1 MRYKRLATL
10 LLTLLAVTAPLGCL
24 AEEAEEA
31 EESEPGQILVVYPEE
46 MDRKFFPDNLSAL
59 AEILLSLRYTADYV
73 EAEKAKGQIG
83 QYENVIWF
91 SASDSDRMDTTLLSG
106 FSGHLLVLGRGGGLE
121 EFGITLL
128 SGAEDEYSAVAEY
141 TFIDDYPFRDSVR
154 LLQPGVIGDAAYRA
168 GALETA
174 DKSLSL
180 ASALNNV
187 RYIPLMDY
195 TLPFAKA
202 VLTQEIAQWLWP
214 YESRMHTYTEY
225 VVLDNLYPFSDL
237 YRLREAVD
245 YMVDKK
251 MNFVLS
257 VMPIYIH
264 QDYPAMQE
272 FCEVLRFAQ
281 SSGGGVILHAPIVQ
295 NGVDAEELAV
305 QLTTAFQNYLS
316 QDVYLLGMEI
326 PSEWLFRDDLLPII
340 GRTQTLFL
348 SETDAF
354 ANHSVKELGL
364 KNYLNLGSQQITPAI
379 QLDETGVSHLTRC
392 STAVY
397 LDMGE
402 TEERQIYAVIDAA
415 RGAPIPMQ
423 SLWEMEEAFF
433 VNDGYYLT
441 WDRDTLTVND
451 EQRFNVYEP
460 REPKTGFNYRRNVY
474 YRFVTDLAK
483 QNYFLIGISAIV
495 LVMFLLL
502 AFRSRRQMHR
512 RFLKKIRK
520 PKEENHVGG

>member
-1 MRYKRLATL
+1 MRFKRLAAL
-10 LLTLLAVTAPLGCL
+10 LLTLLAVTAPPGCR
-24 AEEAEEA
+24 AEETEEAEETK
-31 EESEPGQILVVYPEE
+31 PGEILVVYPEE
-46 MDRKFFPDNLSAL
+46 MDRKSSPDNLSAL
-59 AEILLSLRYTADYV
+59 AELLFSLRYTADYL
-73 EAEKAKGQIG
+73 EAEKANGLIG

-91 SASDSDRMDTTLLSG
+91 SASDSDRMDTALLRG
-106 FSGHLLVLGRGGGLE
+106 FSGRLLVLGRGGGLE
-121 EFGITLL
+121 EYGIAPL
-128 SGAEDEYSAVAEY
+128 SGAEGEHSAVAEY

-154 LLQPGVIGDAAYRA
+154 LMQPGVIPDAAYRA
-168 GALETA
+168 GALEA
-174 DKSLSL
+174 AGQRLPL
-180 ASALNNV
+180 ASASGNV

-225 VVLDNLYPFSDL
+225 VVLDNLYPFSDP

-251 MNFVLS
+251 MYFVLS
-257 VMPIYIH
+257 VMPIYTH

-281 SSGGGVILHAPIVQ
+281 SNGGGVILHAPIVQ
-295 NGVDAEELAV
+295 NGVEAEELAA
-305 QLTTAFQNYLS
+305 QITTAFQNYLS

-340 GRTQTLFL
+340 GRTYTLFL

-354 ANHSVKELGL
+354 ANHPVKELGL
-364 KNYLNLGSQQITPAI
+364 KKYLGLGSQQITPAI
-379 QLDETGVSHLTRC
+379 RLDETGISHLARC

-402 TEERQIYAVIDAA
+402 TEDRQLYAAIDAA

-433 VNDGYYLT
+433 VNDGYSLT
-441 WDRDTLTVND
+441 WDRDTLTVNG

-460 REPKTGFNYRRNVY
+460 REPQAGFDYRRNAY
-474 YRFVTDLAK
+474 YRFVADLAN
-483 QNYFLIGISAIV
+483 QNYFLIGASAVV
-495 LVMFLLL
+495 LVLFLFL
-502 AFRSRRQMHR
+502 ALRSRRQMHR